1 VSTDGILARQPGA
14 GAIPSNAAG
23 DVRGAAPGGDLEL
36 ARRCRQGDAAAFEKL
51 YRAHAGRL
59 YSLIFRMVGSAQEA
73 EDLLQDVFLTAHRK
87 LGGFRGESSL
97 GTWLYRMAVNHC
109 LDFLRGRHAR
119 MAKATASLDDEDA
132 AEPVAAMPVIPQA
145 VNRID
150 LERAIARLPDGC
162 RTAFVLHDVEGFEHN
177 EIARLLGISEGTSK
191 SQVHKARL
199 KLRALL
205 SGVAMENAT
214 SRR

>member
-1 VSTDGILARQPGA
+1 
-14 GAIPSNAAG
+14 
-23 DVRGAAPGGDLEL
+23 VRGSAPGGKERGQGVPADRDLEL
-36 ARRCRQGDAAAFEKL
+36 ARRCRQGDAAAFEEL

-59 YSLIFRMVGSAQEA
+59 YSLLFRMAGSVQEA
-73 EDLLQDVFLTAHRK
+73 EDLLQDVFLNAHRK

-132 AEPVAAMPVIPQA
+132 AEPVAAAPVVPQA
-145 VNRID
+145 VSRID
-150 LERAIARLPDGC
+150 LERAIAQLPDGC
-162 RTAFVLHDVEGFEHN
+162 RAVFVLHDVEGFEHN
-177 EIARLLGISEGTSK
+177 EIATLLGISEGTSK

-199 KLRALL
+199 KLRARL
-205 SGVAMENAT
+205 SAVSMETAT

>member
-1 VSTDGILARQPGA
+1 
-14 GAIPSNAAG
+14 
-23 DVRGAAPGGDLEL
+23 VRGAAPAGKERRGGVPGQSDLEL
-36 ARRCRQGDAAAFEKL
+36 ARRCRQGDAAAFEEL

-59 YSLIFRMVGSAQEA
+59 YSLLFRMAGSAQEA
-73 EDLLQDVFLTAHRK
+73 EDLLQDVFLTAYRK
-87 LGGFRGESSL
+87 LGGFRGDSTL

-119 MAKATASLDDEDA
+119 MAKATASLEDDEA
-132 AEPVAAMPVIPQA
+132 AEPVAAMPLIPQA

-150 LERAIARLPDGC
+150 LERAIAQLPDGC

-177 EIARLLGISEGTSK
+177 EIARLLGVSEGTSK

-205 SGVAMENAT
+205 SGLAAETAKN
-214 SRR
+214 RR